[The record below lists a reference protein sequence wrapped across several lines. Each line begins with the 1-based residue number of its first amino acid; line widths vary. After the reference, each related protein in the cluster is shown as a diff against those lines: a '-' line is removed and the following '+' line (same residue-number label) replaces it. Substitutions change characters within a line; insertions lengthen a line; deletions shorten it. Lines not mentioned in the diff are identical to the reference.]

1 MTVVSIVIPVFNEAG
16 NIGPL
21 VRETFATV
29 PGDVLGEVVVVDDA
43 STDGSVAEVTAL
55 LSGYPG
61 LRLLRHP
68 ANMGKSAAV
77 RTGVRAARH
86 GVIVTIDGDG
96 QNPPAEIARLVAA
109 FSPQG
114 PHLVGGVRQKRN
126 DGTAKK
132 YGSRLANGLRRWM
145 LRDDCPDTACGFKV
159 FERERYL
166 LVPFFHNQNRY
177 LPALFKA
184 QGCQAVFLPVDDRPR
199 VHGQSKF
206 TNLGRAIEGVWDLL
220 GVSWLIRRSR
230 PLVLPDEVA
239 R

>member
-1 MTVVSIVIPVFNEAG
+1 MTYVSIVIPVFNEAG

-21 VRETFATV
+21 ITETFARV
-29 PGDVLGEVVVVDDA
+29 PGDVLGEVIVVDDA
-43 STDGSVAEVTAL
+43 STDASASEVGVL
-55 LSGYPG
+55 LAAYPG
-61 LRLLRHP
+61 LRLVKHP
-68 ANMGKSAAV
+68 RNLGKSAAV

-86 GVIVTIDGDG
+86 DVIVTIDGDG

-109 FSPQG
+109 FSPEG
-114 PHLVGGVRQKRN
+114 PQLVGGVRRKRN
-126 DGTAKK
+126 DGFAKA
-132 YGSRLANGLRRWM
+132 YASRIANTLRRWL

-159 FERERYL
+159 FDRERYL

-184 QGCQAVFLPVDDRPR
+184 QGCQAVFLPVDDRAR
-199 VHGQSKF
+199 VHGRSKF
-206 TNLGRAIEGVWDLL
+206 TNLGRAIEGVQDLV

-230 PLVLPDEVA
+230 PLVPAEEVA